1 MAVSTLTEQVAR
13 QALRAKAASRVLAQL
28 LPVQKKRALE
38 AMATALERGSSDI
51 LFHNE
56 IDVEAARESDLSSAM
71 VERLLLTA
79 PSIKAMADGVREI
92 ANQPDPVGEILETWS
107 RPSGIQ
113 IQKVRVPLGVI
124 GMIYESRPNV
134 TVDAAALS
142 LKAGNAVILALSILA
157 FAMGPL
163 GAEDAKAPAPVA
175 KIGSTILTENDLHKD
190 QGMTVF
196 DAENQLYEIKKNW
209 VDSKAKPILFNQAAK
224 DAGLSFQAWQAKEID
239 GKAAPLSEQ
248 ELDQMTPRFAVRG
261 STVPPTDAQYA
272 AMKKQAREYLIQQK
286 RAQRENE
293 VYQQLVQKY
302 PIEMFFTKP
311 EAPHINV
318 TYAADDPI
326 KGAKSAPVTIIEFT
340 DFQCPYCK
348 RSQDT
353 LHQVEQVYG
362 SKVALVER
370 QYPLPFHN
378 RAKPAA
384 EAALCAKDQGKFWE
398 MHDKLFP
405 SQSLEDA
412 DIKRFATEVG
422 LNQKKFDQCLAEH
435 KYGPRIE
442 ADIADGQRYGVRG
455 TPHFFIN
462 GRPISGAQPFEAF
475 KSAID
480 EELAKKKG

>member
-1 MAVSTLTEQVAR
+1 MKMTRSSVFIAV
-13 QALRAKAASRVLAQL
+13 
-28 LPVQKKRALE
+28 
-38 AMATALERGSSDI
+38 
-51 LFHNE
+51 
-56 IDVEAARESDLSSAM
+56 
-71 VERLLLTA
+71 
-79 PSIKAMADGVREI
+79 
-92 ANQPDPVGEILETWS
+92 
-107 RPSGIQ
+107 
-113 IQKVRVPLGVI
+113 
-124 GMIYESRPNV
+124 
-134 TVDAAALS
+134 
-142 LKAGNAVILALSILA
+142 SILA
-157 FAMGPL
+157 STL
-163 GAEDAKAPAPVA
+163 CSVGAEDTKAPAPVA

-190 QGMTVF
+190 QGATLF

-209 VDSKAKPILFNQAAK
+209 VDSKAKPILFGLAAK
-224 DAGLSFQAWQAKEID
+224 EAGLSLQAWQTKEID
-239 GKAAPLSEQ
+239 AKAGAPSEQ
-248 ELDQMTPRFAVRG
+248 EVDQWTPRFGPQNGAQSK
-261 STVPPTDAQYA
+261 STPPTPPTDAQYA
-272 AMKKQAREYLIQQK
+272 AMKKQAREYLTQQK

-293 VYQQLVQKY
+293 VYQQLAQKY

-318 TYAADDPI
+318 TFAADDPMR
-326 KGAKSAPVTIIEFT
+326 GSKSAPVTIVEFT
-340 DFQCPYCK
+340 DFQCPFCK

-353 LHQVEQVYG
+353 IKQVEQTYG
-362 SKVALVER
+362 NKVTLVER

-405 SQSLEDA
+405 SQSMEDS

-435 KYGPRIE
+435 KYAARIE

-462 GRPISGAQPFEAF
+462 GRPISGAQPFEVF

-480 EELAKKKG
+480 DELAKKKG

>member
-1 MAVSTLTEQVAR
+1 MKMTRSTAVL
-13 QALRAKAASRVLAQL
+13 
-28 LPVQKKRALE
+28 
-38 AMATALERGSSDI
+38 
-51 LFHNE
+51 
-56 IDVEAARESDLSSAM
+56 
-71 VERLLLTA
+71 
-79 PSIKAMADGVREI
+79 
-92 ANQPDPVGEILETWS
+92 
-107 RPSGIQ
+107 
-113 IQKVRVPLGVI
+113 
-124 GMIYESRPNV
+124 
-134 TVDAAALS
+134 ALS
-142 LKAGNAVILALSILA
+142 LFASSLCAV
-157 FAMGPL
+157 
-163 GAEDAKAPAPVA
+163 GADETKAPAPVA

-190 QGMTVF
+190 EGATLF

-209 VDSKAKPILFNQAAK
+209 VDSKAKPILFGLAAK
-224 DAGLSFQAWQAKEID
+224 EAGLSLQAWQSKEIEA
-239 GKAAPLSEQ
+239 KAGTPAEQ
-248 ELDQMTPRFAVRG
+248 EIDQWTPRFAVRG
-261 STVPPTDAQYA
+261 STTPPTDAQYV
-272 AMKKQAREYLIQQK
+272 AMKKQAREYLTQQK

-318 TYAADDPI
+318 TFAPDDPI
-326 KGAKSAPVTIIEFT
+326 KGVKSAPVTIIEFT
-340 DFQCPYCK
+340 DFQCPFCK

-353 LHQVEQVYG
+353 IKQIEQTYG
-362 SKVALVER
+362 NKIAFVER

-378 RAKPAA
+378 RAKPSA

-422 LNQKKFDQCLAEH
+422 LNQKKFDQCLTEH
-435 KYGPRIE
+435 KYAARID

-462 GRPISGAQPFEAF
+462 GRPISGAQPFDVF

-480 EELAKKKG
+480 DELAKKKG